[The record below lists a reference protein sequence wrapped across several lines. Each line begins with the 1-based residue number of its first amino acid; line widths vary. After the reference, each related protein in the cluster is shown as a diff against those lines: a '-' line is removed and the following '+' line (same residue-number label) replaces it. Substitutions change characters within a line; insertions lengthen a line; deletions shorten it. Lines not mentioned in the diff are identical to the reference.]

1 MKCNYRGTVRSFAI
15 ASALGAVVALTA
27 CVDDF
32 GKDVRQS
39 DVVALNVV
47 APAGWTDGAVA
58 DEDGP
63 ESRCTSVDALSSDG
77 DTPLYLH
84 TIESDHEP
92 PVVSSRGVLKS
103 AVRYFSLSAI
113 CYPGSWPE
121 NETDVKWT
129 PNMAHDIRFTVSG
142 TTATSGEQ
150 LLWPHN
156 GRVRFFAFALPDDDT
171 ADRPFTLSD
180 KGKTGSPTITYTVP
194 QTVTEQHDLLAACTD
209 ATNADVTLNFK
220 HILTAV
226 SVVASA
232 DMIPG
237 KIKSVKLENIPSAGT
252 FTPVPDGGAW
262 SIDRTKD
269 PKNYE
274 VVREVTLAGTDEK
287 PGYKPGTGEE
297 VVGDIDR
304 TEIVG
309 ETDDLTFLMVPQT
322 LPAGAKITVVFID
335 ELTGTERT
343 LSADLGGKTWEP
355 GKKVAYALS
364 PSSIHIT
371 PCVEFNKAAPEGD
384 NSGDILPYS
393 GVWTDVELKAYA
405 AVTTPDGGLSYVELP
420 RPTLYYKFSD
430 GSEQPASFYDSEGKD
445 PQSRTI
451 DAQTT
456 YDDPAKITSHKG
468 MLLLAPQS
476 DFTTLQQTFGN
487 NADDFVGTDNTL
499 YNLFETYGESANSY
513 MVGKPGY
520 YKFPVVYGNSCKGSL
535 SGSNSDAYT
544 IEQNTTV
551 PGMNY
556 YVDYKGAEINASN
569 YTPSVVAD
577 AKLAWQDSPD
587 LIDDV
592 KLLPAENGIY
602 WVQFRVRKH
611 TINQGNALLVVRD
624 NTGEIVW
631 SWHIWVSQH
640 TDEWKARNT
649 SNCCKPLKPIYGT
662 IDAYTTSNYD
672 YKDYDFHFT
681 QSGKQYYLTQCNLGY
696 CDPHDGDTERSFSL
710 EFEVKIGDKSY
721 IRRTTYK
728 NGNTTCDLSGKSF
741 TQAEFKGSLAGDNP
755 YYQWGRKDPMVAGIY
770 NSSTPVYS
778 FTSGST
784 KDYSELSMEN
794 KPIFNVYK
802 DDKVDYQFTR
812 NKAGTSTTDYGQE
825 TGVDIMWTIKYPYT
839 FVMSKYDSNLSSTV
853 PNYRDHWHKFFTSGA
868 YPAYAK
874 NNNAKFFQMWNP
886 KLKSPTNDLYQATNN
901 TDQTKVVDGIME
913 DEDNPMAKS
922 VYDPCPPG
930 YCVPPAVAFTALA
943 YYALYAHHSCY
954 GSDPNSTSNG
964 TVDGTSYTT
973 SLYWDK
979 SNRTWTVY
987 YPGGGEIKFPA
998 TGVRNKSPRF
1008 NTFASIAEM
1017 STASRA
1023 AFSDPSHLGNVSMP
1037 AFRMLMYV
1045 AGSTMGTNR
1054 DQVDVFYIDNRSTRE
1069 TLHTQNKGESSLT
1082 PKDTGPIKSAIGSLR
1097 PSADSYGLNIRPALM
1112 TQ

>member
-1 MKCNYRGTVRSFAI
+1 MKCNYRGTVWSFAI
-15 ASALGAVVALTA
+15 AAAVCAVAALTA

-92 PVVSSRGVLKS
+92 PVVSSRGALKS

-121 NETDVKWT
+121 NEDDVTWT

-142 TTATSGEQ
+142 NTATSEEQ

-194 QTVTEQHDLLAACTD
+194 SAVKEQHDLLAACTD

-237 KIKSVKLENIPSAGT
+237 KIKSVKLENIPSAAT
-252 FTPVPDGGAW
+252 FTPGPDGGAW
-262 SIDRTKD
+262 SIDGTKD
-269 PKNYE
+269 PKTYE
-274 VVREVTLAGTDEK
+274 VVREVTLSATDEK
-287 PGYKPGTGEE
+287 PGYKPGTGDE
-297 VVGDIDR
+297 VVGDIDK

-322 LPAGAKITVVFID
+322 LPSGAKIKVVFID

-371 PCVEFNKAAPEGD
+371 PCVEFNKAAPDAD

-393 GVWTDVELKAYA
+393 GVWTDVELKTYA

-430 GSEQPASFYDSEGKD
+430 GSEQAASFYDSEGKD

-476 DFTTLQQTFGN
+476 DFATLQQTFGS

-551 PGMNY
+551 DGMNY

-569 YTPSVVAD
+569 YKPSGVAD

-611 TINQGNALLVVRD
+611 TINQGNALIVVRD
-624 NTGEIVW
+624 STGEIVW

-640 TDEWKARNT
+640 TDVWKARNT

-662 IDAYTTSNYD
+662 IEAYNSSNYD
-672 YKDYDFHFT
+672 YKSYDFHFT
-681 QSGKQYYLTQCNLGY
+681 KSGKQYYLTQCNLGY
-696 CDPHDGDTERSFSL
+696 CDPHTGNPERSFSL

-728 NGNTTCDLSGKSF
+728 NGNTTCDLSRKSF
-741 TQAEFKGSLAGDNP
+741 KQAEFKGSLAGDNP

-770 NSSTPVYS
+770 NSSTPVYC
-778 FTSGST
+778 FGT
-784 KDYSELSMEN
+784 KPAAGAEDKRDYSELSMEN

-802 DDKVDYQFTR
+802 DDKVNYQFTR
-812 NKAGTSTTDYGQE
+812 NTAGTSSTEYGDE
-825 TGVDIMWTIKYPYT
+825 RGVDIMWTIKNPYK
-839 FVMSKYDSNLSSTV
+839 FVMSKYDAEPTKES
-853 PNYRDHWHKFFTSGA
+853 NYRDHWHKFFTSGVK
-868 YPAYAK
+868 PAYAK
-874 NNNAKFFQMWNP
+874 SNNAQLFQMWNP
-886 KLKSPTNDLYQATNN
+886 KLKSPTNDSFQATNN
-901 TDQTKVVDGIME
+901 TVQANVKDGRMD
-913 DEDNPMAKS
+913 DENNPMAKS

-943 YYALYAHHSCY
+943 YYAAYTHHACY
-954 GSDPNSTSNG
+954 NMTI
-964 TVDGTSYTT
+964 DGTPYVT
-973 SLYWDK
+973 SIDWDE
-979 SNRTWTVY
+979 SIRTWTVK

-1008 NTFASIAEM
+1008 STFAKIENP
-1017 STASRA
+1017 TASRA
-1023 AFSDPSHLGNVSMP
+1023 ESVFSDPSHLGNVSMP

-1045 AGSTMGTNR
+1045 AGSSMGSKQA
-1054 DQVDVFYIDNRSTRE
+1054 QVDVFYLDNRSASPYE
-1069 TLHTQNKGESSLT
+1069 TQDKTYKSLN
-1082 PKDTGPIKSAIGSLR
+1082 PKPSGPIKSAIGSLR

-1112 TQ
+1112 TE